1 MVTVRLR
8 CFSVLFMALAVA
20 AGVSPAAAA
29 EVPSESE
36 QLVTA
41 AYEGLLGRPP
51 DPAGLAY
58 WSGLIDD
65 GARPGDAVKYIGDAA
80 ERRRFVVARVY
91 ERVLDRVPDPAGLAY
106 WSEGIIDRLTV
117 AELTLQVLS
126 SEEFFLRNGA
136 SNPGYVTG
144 LYDAILDRVPDRAGL
159 DYWVGRLDAGASR
172 LAVAHQFTG
181 SAERLLQPD
190 LSIESSIP
198 RAGGTGP
205 VDRIRIDLDQRFDP
219 EASAVIVSVDGR
231 RLPGR
236 VGADPLDDTVVVFE
250 ANSRIDAQIG
260 SKAVVTVFA
269 ATAGPVV
276 ESVDFSYRYAPVST
290 GIDPTGE
297 LIVAFYGHP
306 RTPLLGV
313 AGEGTPE
320 QALQRLL
327 LQADP
332 YRSTGRPVV
341 SAFEMIATLVTAT
354 PGDDRLYRSRA
365 TDAELRTYLDTI
377 RSVDGRLIL
386 DIQPGRADVETEAR
400 AYEPL
405 LVEPDVGLALD
416 PEWVVGPTQTPRGR
430 IGSLD
435 ASAINRVASYL
446 SELVAANDL
455 PPKILIVHRFKA
467 EMVTNADLIESP
479 PGVRV
484 LFQADGEG
492 GPAAKLA
499 DYDNLLP
506 DRFEKGIK
514 IFYDEDSP
522 TMTPDQLLARTNPD
536 PTYISYQ

>member
-1 MVTVRLR
+1 MRSHWFIVVVVTL
-8 CFSVLFMALAVA
+8 VLA
-20 AGVSPAAAA
+20 AGVTPAGAAD
-29 EVPSESE
+29 VPSESE
-36 QLVTA
+36 QLVSA
-41 AYEGLLGRPP
+41 AYEGLLGRSPE
-51 DPAGLAY
+51 PAGLAY
-58 WSGLIDD
+58 WSGLIDQ
-65 GARPGDAVKYIGDAA
+65 GARPGDAVKHIGDAQ
-80 ERRRFVVARVY
+80 ERRRFVVTRVY
-91 ERVLDRVPDPAGLAY
+91 ERVLDRSPDPAGLAY

-136 SNPGYVTG
+136 SNSGYVTG
-144 LYDAILDRVPDRAGL
+144 LYAKTLDRVPDRAGL
-159 DYWVGRLDAGASR
+159 DYWVGRLDDGAGR
-172 LAVAHQFTG
+172 LAVARQFTR

-190 LSIESSIP
+190 LSVESSIP
-198 RAGGTGP
+198 STGGSGP
-205 VDRIRIDLDQRFDP
+205 VDRIRVDLDRRFDP
-219 EASAVIVSVDGR
+219 DTSAVIVSIDGR
-231 RLPGR
+231 RVPGR

-250 ANSRIDAQIG
+250 ADGRTEAETG
-260 SKAVVTVFA
+260 SKVIVTVFA
-269 ATAGPVV
+269 ATAGPLV
-276 ESVDFSYRYAPVST
+276 ESVDFSYRYAPGST
-290 GIDPTGE
+290 GADPTGE

-313 AGEGTPE
+313 AGEGTPD
-320 QALQRLL
+320 QALQALL

-332 YRSTGRPVV
+332 YRSTGRPIVP
-341 SAFEMIATLVTAT
+341 AFEMIATLVTAT
-354 PGDDRLYRSRA
+354 PGEDRLYRTRA
-365 TDAELRTYLDTI
+365 TDVELRSYLDII

-386 DIQPGRADVETEAR
+386 DIQPGRADVESEAR
-400 AYEPL
+400 AYEQL

-430 IGSLD
+430 IGTLD

-446 SELVAANDL
+446 SDLVAANDL
-455 PPKILIVHRFKA
+455 PPKILIIHRFKA
-467 EMVTNADLIESP
+467 EMVTNAALIESP
-479 PGVRV
+479 PGVRI

-492 GPAAKLA
+492 GPAAKVA